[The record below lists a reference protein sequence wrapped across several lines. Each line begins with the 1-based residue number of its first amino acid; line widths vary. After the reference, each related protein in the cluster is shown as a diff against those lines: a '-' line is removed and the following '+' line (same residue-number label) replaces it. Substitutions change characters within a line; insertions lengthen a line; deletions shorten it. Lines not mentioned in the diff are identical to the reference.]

1 MKRSNNVVRAAG
13 TRPCN
18 VFITSQSCTT
28 KYFRGYEKKNTKGKK
43 KERKKKRFDI
53 SLNQGRGAAL
63 RSGWTVFLSEM
74 EGLLRGFVPEKNDHF
89 RQ

>member
-1 MKRSNNVVRAAG
+1 MFGQLGRGPAMCSSPVKAALQNISGG
-13 TRPCN
+13 T
-18 VFITSQSCTT
+18 
-28 KYFRGYEKKNTKGKK
+28 KKKIQKEK